1 MAEKLN
7 FPLTFY
13 KCTECGGTK
22 FIARTVADG
31 EVEKGKITPGRAT
44 GTSFGQVGIADATK
58 TVLSAPTLAF
68 LRDICAECGHE
79 QIVYVDCKEMAVT
92 VMTAK
97 MPKEFQA

>member
-22 FIARTVADG
+22 FVARTIADE
-31 EVEKGKITPGRAT
+31 EVEKGKVTPGRPT
-44 GTSFGQVGIADATK
+44 GTSMGTVAIADPTK
-58 TVLSAPTLAF
+58 TVLTAPSMMF
-68 LRDICAECGHE
+68 LRDICAKCGHE

-92 VMTAK
+92 VVGPK
-97 MPKEFQA
+97 LPKEFQT